1 MKELIKLL
9 IGYDGSV
16 CANAALDDLRRA
28 GLPRKA
34 EAVVLTVSEFWLP
47 HASETSIAQTTP
59 SGLAPMGLS
68 QTKRSAASSAQPVT
82 EARAL
87 AQEGKRLLQA
97 HFPGWKIK
105 AEESSGSPAHEIL
118 KKAEEWAPDLVAVGS
133 QGHSRLGRFLLGSVS
148 QKIVNEAHCSV
159 RVARGTAWKDG
170 SPVRILVGLD
180 GSWASSAAVQS
191 ISMRM
196 WPPASEV
203 RLITVVDPPT
213 AGVGSPRHGSA
224 RKDISGSVAG
234 APVWVQE
241 FVETATKKL
250 RAAELVVSSKIEE
263 GDPKQLIVA
272 NAEEWGA
279 ECIFIGASCRRQFEQ
294 FLLGSVATAVVSRAH
309 CSVEVVR
316 DRADLIV

>member
-1 MKELIKLL
+1 
-9 IGYDGSV
+9 
-16 CANAALDDLRRA
+16 
-28 GLPRKA
+28 
-34 EAVVLTVSEFWLP
+34 
-47 HASETSIAQTTP
+47 
-59 SGLAPMGLS
+59 
-68 QTKRSAASSAQPVT
+68 
-82 EARAL
+82 
-87 AQEGKRLLQA
+87 LQA

-118 KKAEEWAPDLVAVGS
+118 KKAEDWAPDLIGLGS

-180 GSWASSAAVQS
+180 GSWASSAAVHS

-213 AGVGSPRHGSA
+213 AGVGSPMHGLV
-224 RKDISGSVAG
+224 RKDISASVAG
-234 APVWVQE
+234 VPVWVQE
-241 FVETATKKL
+241 FVEAATKKL

-279 ECIFIGASCRRQFEQ
+279 ECIFIGASCRRQPFEQ
-294 FLLGSVATAVVSRAH
+294 LLLGSVATAVVSRAH

-316 DRADLIV
+316 DRADLIA